1 MLYNSF
7 KKGRDD
13 NELELDDEASE
24 IDAQKETA
32 SATLMGKNWFF
43 KNLDRGDERWAKNK
57 SYFRLDGKTGLSRED
72 GEQIQFQFESFVFP
86 HVHQ

>member
-32 SATLMGKNWFF
+32 SATLMGENWFF
-43 KNLDRGDERWAKNK
+43 SKFRSGRW
-57 SYFRLDGKTGLSRED
+57 TLS
-72 GEQIQFQFESFVFP
+72 
-86 HVHQ
+86 

>member
-13 NELELDDEASE
+13 NDLELEDEASE

-32 SATLMGKNWFF
+32 SATLMEKKDFF
-43 KNLDRGDERWAKNK
+43 PNLDRGDER
-57 SYFRLDGKTGLSRED
+57 
-72 GEQIQFQFESFVFP
+72 
-86 HVHQ
+86 